1 MTGTTDAV
9 LVDRAD
15 GLERVTLNR
24 PRYRNA
30 VDLESLRRLEE
41 IADAWDDDPPRV
53 VILRATAP
61 GFCSGVDLKES
72 RGATPLFARDRSA
85 IMHRVLGKL
94 RRTPVPIVAAIDGP
108 ALGLGCELAIS
119 ADIRLGTPA
128 STFGYPE
135 PRVGVPSP
143 THHLVW
149 LVGLA
154 RAQEMLLTAR
164 TVEATVAATTG
175 LLTAVEEDVDEAATA
190 VAREIAALAPF
201 SIAKTKEN
209 LGLAIGAGAL
219 EASNHHIDAI
229 YRATMTEDRAEAL
242 RAFAEKRPPT
252 FTGR

>member
-1 MTGTTDAV
+1 LGEQVDQVLTTRSGGV
-9 LVDRAD
+9 
-15 GLERVTLNR
+15 EQVTLNR

-30 VDLESLRRLEE
+30 VDVATLRRLEDV
-41 IADAWDDDPPRV
+41 ADRWRLDPPRV
-53 VILRATAP
+53 VVLRATAP

-72 RGATPLFARDRSA
+72 KGASPRFARDRSA

-119 ADIRLGTPA
+119 ADIRLGTPD

-135 PRVGVPSP
+135 PRVAVPSP
-143 THHLVW
+143 THHLAW

-154 RAQEMLLTAR
+154 RAQDMLLTAR
-164 TVEATVAATTG
+164 TIHAAEAAAIG
-175 LLTAVEEDVDEAATA
+175 VLTRVEEDVE
-190 VAREIAALAPF
+190 RAALDVAEQIGQLAPY

-209 LGLAIGAGAL
+209 LTIAIAAGAL
-219 EASNHHIDAI
+219 EASSHHIEAIHDA
-229 YRATMTEDRAEAL
+229 AATEDRAEAL
-242 RAFAEKRPPT
+242 QAFADKRPPV

>member
-1 MTGTTDAV
+1 MTSAPGVSTD
-9 LVDRAD
+9 RED
-15 GLERVTLNR
+15 GLERLTLDR

-30 VDLESLRRLEE
+30 VDVETLRSLEAIIDGWSDE
-41 IADAWDDDPPRV
+41 PPRV

-72 RGATPLFARDRSA
+72 RGATPSFARDRSA

-119 ADIRLGTPA
+119 ADIRLG
-128 STFGYPE
+128 SRSSSFGYPE

-143 THHLVW
+143 SHHLLW
-149 LVGLA
+149 LIGLA

-164 TVEATVAATTG
+164 TVDAAEAATIG
-175 LLTAVEEDVDEAATA
+175 LLTRIVDDVDEAAVE
-190 VAREIAALAPF
+190 VARDIAALAPF

-209 LGLAIGAGAL
+209 ISLAIAAGAL
-219 EASNHHIDAI
+219 EASHHHIEAI
-229 YRATMTEDRAEAL
+229 HRATSTEDRAEAL
-242 RAFAEKRPPT
+242 RAFAEKRPPV